1 MSGDGDRRSN
11 IELKA
16 RCPDRK
22 FVREALRTLGAED
35 CGVEQQIDSYFSTGA
50 YRMKLRESSSGNHT
64 LIWYSRPNTSGS
76 RKSTYRLQSIP
87 DPRTKR
93 RILSQAM
100 GIKQV
105 VTKDRHLFRIGPTR
119 IHLDSV
125 DELGSYLEFEVVLG
139 DDVTES
145 QGHEIIADLRLHLN
159 VRDEDLVS
167 RSYADLVGDALPA

>member
-16 RCPDRK
+16 RCPDRAH
-22 FVREALRTLGAED
+22 VREALRSLGAED
-35 CGVEQQIDSYFSTGA
+35 CGVEQQIDTYFSTGA

-64 LIWYSRPNTSGS
+64 LIWYSRPNTTGS

-105 VTKDRHLFRIGPTR
+105 VTKDRHLFQIGPTR

-125 DELGSYLEFEVVLG
+125 ARLVRIHAPRSPRRGERAAKPVPR
-139 DDVTES
+139 S
-145 QGHEIIADLRLHLN
+145 QRGKCRTGQ
-159 VRDEDLVS
+159 S
-167 RSYADLVGDALPA
+167 